1 VRDRQ
6 TSLLG
11 NSISVP
17 IAGVASQ
24 HLLSHQSIGS
34 ALAYSVLVGAVDISA
49 DGFGEVLAD
58 LCRGFRYGAFRYVST
73 SLSSTKEKGYAGSL
87 VQGSPNPSLQRLL
100 HYLGRHE

>member
-1 VRDRQ
+1 MRDRQ

-11 NSISVP
+11 NSVLMP

-24 HLLSHQSIGS
+24 LLYPHQSIGS

-49 DGFGEVLAD
+49 DGFGEVLAG
-58 LCRGFRYGAFRYVST
+58 LCKGFRLPLCQYESQ
-73 SLSSTKEKGYAGSL
+73 LNEKKGIRRITRS
-87 VQGSPNPSLQRLL
+87 GSPNPSLQRLL